1 MDLHTREILFVAAVV
16 VYLGTPLPGRQEKN
30 VRVLREI
37 TIPDSL
43 KHQLSPKADEARV
56 RKNWGALKRGMLFK
70 EVDLLLGRPTKIASS
85 VYDHSITWYYSKRY
99 VIFDSVKNTVR
110 YWEDTE

>member
-43 KHQLSPKADEARV
+43 KHQLSPKAD
-56 RKNWGALKRGMLFK
+56 
-70 EVDLLLGRPTKIASS
+70 
-85 VYDHSITWYYSKRY
+85 
-99 VIFDSVKNTVR
+99 
-110 YWEDTE
+110 